1 MSNRSLPEARNPL
14 LTEDAAPMYENLVER
29 RCLGQTELKVK
40 PGQVGTTNATKPDN
54 LGVLDYAHLRVPL
67 PRDLSSSG
75 IFLRQANRKW
85 PEAYF
90 LMRRST
96 DGYISATGMFK
107 AAFPWAQTAEEAAEK
122 EYIKSLEQ
130 TSDEE
135 VAGNVWIH
143 PDQALLLADEYG
155 IRRWIEALL
164 DPEAITHGT
173 SDPKKQIKSPP
184 PYRIS
189 KSLSN
194 GPSTSK
200 TPSKASHK
208 RTSSKASKAG
218 QDTLSV
224 PPDSPTK
231 KTPARKIATPRKP
244 RKSRGKS
251 AEPDAALLNGAEKA
265 KVEVEA
271 EIEQALLT
279 GEEKVKATKINVEV
293 PAERAASGGLQDAPE
308 IVEKAKEMV
317 SEAAK
322 LAVASGPSG
331 NKGKRKAKELEED
344 LEEELSPAG
353 GDAKRI
359 KTSSAA
365 ALELRKERIRRR
377 ALTGIAAS
385 LAIGALVP
393 SILAALGS

>member
-1 MSNRSLPEARNPL
+1 M
-14 LTEDAAPMYENLVER
+14 D
-29 RCLGQTELKVK
+29 
-40 PGQVGTTNATKPDN
+40 
-54 LGVLDYAHLRVPL
+54 
-67 PRDLSSSG
+67 SSG
-75 IFLRQANRKW
+75 SRYVHTSVIFTH
-85 PEAYF
+85 P
-90 LMRRST
+90 
-96 DGYISATGMFK
+96 
-107 AAFPWAQTAEEAAEK
+107 TACSP
-122 EYIKSLEQ
+122 Y
-130 TSDEE
+130 TT
-135 VAGNVWIH
+135 
-143 PDQALLLADEYG
+143 ALLLADEYG

-184 PYRIS
+184 PYRIP

-194 GPSTSK
+194 GPSTGK

-218 QDTLSV
+218 ADTLSV
-224 PPDSPTK
+224 PPESPTK

-251 AEPDAALLNGAEKA
+251 AEPEAALLNGAEKA
-265 KVEVEA
+265 AVNVEA
-271 EIEQALLT
+271 EIEKALVT

-293 PAERAASGGLQDAPE
+293 PAERAEGGGLQAAPE
-308 IVEKAKEMV
+308 ILEKAKEMV
-317 SEAAK
+317 SDAAK
-322 LAVASGPSG
+322 MAVASGPS
-331 NKGKRKAKELEED
+331 KGKRKAKELEEE

-353 GDAKRI
+353 GDAKRV

-385 LAIGALVP
+385 LAIGYVVSSSLP
-393 SILAALGS
+393 FLS